1 MKGEH
6 VDEDVM
12 EHRKQPVSPEVALA
26 SDVFDKLCSA
36 NTLKTILGFHRH
48 LCDLL
53 HLKPGPFP
61 QFYLKLK
68 VRKSFPSSVD
78 RLRALPV

>member
-1 MKGEH
+1 
-6 VDEDVM
+6 M
-12 EHRKQPVSPEVALA
+12 EHRKQPVSPEVAMA
-26 SDVFDKLCSA
+26 SEVFDKLCLA
-36 NTLKTILGFHRH
+36 NTLKTILGHHRH

-68 VRKSFPSSVD
+68 VSRRTASVAVGANDMYASST
-78 RLRALPV
+78 LA